1 MKRIGYLGPPGT
13 FSELAA
19 RFYIDQLR
27 KVGHDEEA
35 DAVCLSSFADILSAV
50 ESGELEEGL
59 LPFENSTEGS
69 INVILDLLAHRFK
82 EVKIKGEAII
92 PVVHQLLARQW
103 MSADEIEVVVSHP
116 QALAQCWG
124 FIEQYLYLAQKKE
137 VISTAEAARLVSLHQ
152 EPWAAIGTSL
162 AAETLNLVVIAGN
175 INDYPEN
182 ATRFVIIA
190 MQDSKPVSGCKTSL
204 ILSVNDRPGALYDI
218 LKEFASREI
227 NLTHIESRPT
237 KSRLGDY
244 LFFIDL
250 EGHRED
256 AHVCDALSCIKMYT
270 VSMRILGSYPA
281 YGAAKNEKI
290 LDISLK

>member
-1 MKRIGYLGPPGT
+1 LKKIGYLGPPGT

-19 RFYIDQLR
+19 RFYLDRL
-27 KVGHDEEA
+27 KKGGNYEEA
-35 DAVCLSSFADILSAV
+35 DAVCLSSFADILAAV

-69 INVILDLLAHRFK
+69 INIILDLLAHRFK
-82 EVKIKGEAII
+82 EVKIKEEAII

-103 MSADEIEVVVSHP
+103 FSTDEIEVVVSHP
-116 QALAQCWG
+116 QALAQCRG
-124 FIEQYLYLAQKKE
+124 FIEQYLYRAQKKE
-137 VISTAEAARLVSLHQ
+137 VISTAEAARLVSLQQ

-162 AAETLNLVVIAGN
+162 VAETFNLVVITGN
-175 INDYPEN
+175 VNDYPEN

-190 MQDSKPVSGCKTSL
+190 MQDSKPVPGCKTSL
-204 ILSVNDRPGALYDI
+204 ILSVNDRPGALSDI
-218 LKEFASREI
+218 LIEFAKRQI

-244 LFFIDL
+244 LFFIDF

-256 AHVCDALSCIKMYT
+256 SHVRNALSCIKDYT
-270 VSMRILGSYPA
+270 ISMRILGSYPA
-281 YGAAKNEKI
+281 HSAAKEREN
-290 LDISLK
+290 S

>member
-1 MKRIGYLGPPGT
+1 MFP
-13 FSELAA
+13 
-19 RFYIDQLR
+19 
-27 KVGHDEEA
+27 
-35 DAVCLSSFADILSAV
+35 
-50 ESGELEEGL
+50 
-59 LPFENSTEGS
+59 
-69 INVILDLLAHRFK
+69 
-82 EVKIKGEAII
+82 
-92 PVVHQLLARQW
+92 
-103 MSADEIEVVVSHP
+103 
-116 QALAQCWG
+116 
-124 FIEQYLYLAQKKE
+124 
-137 VISTAEAARLVSLHQ
+137 
-152 EPWAAIGTSL
+152 AIGTSL